1 MECYEAD
8 SLLID
13 FLDGQLNSSDKEAVQ
28 QHLQTCEAC
37 RQALEEYRKLF
48 STIDKNKFEKPS
60 PALRE
65 KFDIM
70 LQSELNIDSTS
81 RIIRDEESKKV
92 VPMKK
97 QSLWLRIAASI
108 ILIAGSIWVGTKLS
122 SPDLTPDNS
131 AQIAD
136 LRNEVNEMKQQLMLN
151 LLNEE
156 SASERIKAVSYA
168 EEMNNP
174 DTKII
179 AALIGTL
186 NEDKN
191 VNVRL
196 AALYSVAK
204 FSDNPA
210 VMDSLIASL
219 KKQTE
224 PIIQI
229 ALINFLTEK
238 KETKAKEPIREILQ
252 NKKTLKPV
260 KDIAQKGLNLL

>member
-13 FLDGQLNSSDKEAVQ
+13 FLDDQLNSSDKEAVQ

-48 STIDKNKFEKPS
+48 ITIDKNKFEKPS

-81 RIIRDEESKKV
+81 RIIRDEESKI

-97 QSLWLRIAASI
+97 QSLWLKIAASI
-108 ILIAGSIWVGTKLS
+108 ILIAGSVWVGTKLS
-122 SPDLTPDNS
+122 PDLIRNDST
-131 AQIAD
+131 QIAD
-136 LRNEVNEMKQQLMLN
+136 LRKQVNEVKEQLMLN

-174 DTKII
+174 DSKII
-179 AALIGTL
+179 AALVATL

-196 AALYSVAK
+196 AALYSVTK

-219 KKQTE
+219 RKQTE
-224 PIIQI
+224 PIVQI

-252 NKKTLKPV
+252 DKNTLKPV

>member
-13 FLDGQLNSSDKEAVQ
+13 FLDGQLQASDKEAVQ
-28 QHLQTCEAC
+28 QHLHSCEAC

-48 STIDKNKFEKPS
+48 SAIAENRFEKPS
-60 PALRE
+60 SVLRE

-70 LQSELNIDSTS
+70 LQSELNIDSTTQ
-81 RIIRDEESKKV
+81 ILRDEEGKKTV
-92 VPMKK
+92 TMKK
-97 QSLWLRIAASI
+97 QSLLWKIAASI
-108 ILIAGSIWVGTKLS
+108 ILIAGSIWLGTKLT
-122 SPDLTPDNS
+122 PDLVHNDSTE
-131 AQIAD
+131 IAD
-136 LRNEVNEMKQQLMLN
+136 LRKEVNEVKEQLMLN

-156 SASERIKAVSYA
+156 SASERIKAVGYA

-174 DTKII
+174 DDKII
-179 AALIGTL
+179 AALIATL

-196 AALYSVAK
+196 AALYSVTK

-219 KKQTE
+219 RKQTE
-224 PIIQI
+224 PIVQI

-238 KETKAKEPIREILQ
+238 KEAKAKESIREILQ
-252 NKKTLKPV
+252 DKKTLKPV